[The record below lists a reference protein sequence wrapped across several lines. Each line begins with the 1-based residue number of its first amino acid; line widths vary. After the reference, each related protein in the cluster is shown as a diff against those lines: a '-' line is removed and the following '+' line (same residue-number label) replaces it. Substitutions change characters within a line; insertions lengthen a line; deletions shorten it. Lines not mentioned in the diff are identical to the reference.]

1 MANKNTGKA
10 LVCIRRGY
18 NGASVTVRVVNMKRS
33 RTEVGRWRMLRQAS
47 RRKARWL
54 EGQSRRNMRI
64 HTIRNASLIVSVI
77 HYSLRFTVCEPEGH
91 RMRCPT
97 GHPFKRSSYT
107 V

>member
-1 MANKNTGKA
+1 
-10 LVCIRRGY
+10 
-18 NGASVTVRVVNMKRS
+18 MKRS

-64 HTIRNASLIVSVI
+64 HTIRKCIFNRQRNSLLFAIHGVS
-77 HYSLRFTVCEPEGH
+77 SQKGH

-97 GHPFKRSSYT
+97 GYT
-107 V
+107 FQKIFLYGLTETCA